1 MTDQIL
7 TVEELAAQL
16 QASFGRIGEIPVAE
30 ADSVIQKNFGN
41 MYISALTVHLVMYFG
56 LKAYSADVLK
66 AFLADFTVLAVE
78 PSDVVWAFDHMVKN
92 DFEDA
97 LQVSVALRT
106 GCEVFYTFDRNLYA
120 AYKHLPNLTI
130 KLLG

>member
-1 MTDQIL
+1 MSRVCFDANVLLETVLVRSGKKVADQVL
-7 TVEELAAQL
+7 HAAAGE
-16 QASFGRIGEIPVAE
+16 ASV
-30 ADSVIQKNFGN
+30 
-41 MYISALTVHLVMYFG
+41 SALTGHLLFHFG
-56 LKAYSADVLK
+56 RRERPLEQLQVFLDEFEILALQADDFAWAYHNVRNS
-66 AFLADFTVLAVE
+66 
-78 PSDVVWAFDHMVKN
+78 

-130 KLLG
+130 KLLA

>member
-1 MTDQIL
+1 MPMTSSPRVYFDANVL
-7 TVEELAAQL
+7 MESVE
-16 QASFGRIGEIPVAE
+16 SRSRVGE

-66 AFLADFTVLAVE
+66 AFLTDFTVLAVE
-78 PSDVVWAFDHMVKN
+78 PSDVAWAFDHMVKN

-97 LQVSVALRT
+97 LQVSVALRA
-106 GCEVFYTFDRNLYA
+106 GCEVFYTFDRNLYV
-120 AYKHLPNLTI
+120 AYKNLPNLTI